1 MACSTLSDAAYEIAT
16 CAGILNHRCGA
27 LDWMRDARAAQLT
40 ERPPTRTG
48 VKHVLSTQPVYKY
61 PDVQVITSQGVV
73 ELKGSVSNDSQKEL
87 ASEIV
92 RSVRGV
98 NQLENNISVVALD
111 RERVREASP

>member
-1 MACSTLSDAAYEIAT
+1 MKSLRALGFSIIAAVLWIGCATREQRNSLSD
-16 CAGILNHRCGA
+16 H
-27 LDWMRDARAAQLT
+27 QL
-40 ERPPTRTG
+40 EQR